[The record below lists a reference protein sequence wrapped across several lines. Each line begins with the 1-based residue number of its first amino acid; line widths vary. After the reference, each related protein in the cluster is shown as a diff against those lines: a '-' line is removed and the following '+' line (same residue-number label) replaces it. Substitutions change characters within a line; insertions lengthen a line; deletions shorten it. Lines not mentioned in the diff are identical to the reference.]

1 MASLVK
7 FRNTTESHLGG
18 SSIKSSTK
26 ETLLGVLTSSELH
39 FHEHISLICSKARRR
54 LNTLDRIANFVSYL
68 KRHLVME
75 ASFPVQLLSFDME
88 VPFPSIEQQNKSSS
102 RNSFKNSCLLRL
114 QIISQ

>member
-26 ETLLGVLTSSELH
+26 ETLLGVLTSSEL
-39 FHEHISLICSKARRR
+39 HEHISLICSKARRR